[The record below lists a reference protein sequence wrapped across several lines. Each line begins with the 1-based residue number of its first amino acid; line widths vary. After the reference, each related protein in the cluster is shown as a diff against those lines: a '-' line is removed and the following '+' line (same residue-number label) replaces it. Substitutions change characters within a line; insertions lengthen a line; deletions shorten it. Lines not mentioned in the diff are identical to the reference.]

1 MKLDF
6 SSFRKAIASL
16 ERAIVRTRGAPA
28 DEELRD
34 AVIQRF
40 ECTYE
45 LAWKMM
51 KRQMEQESP
60 SPAELDRLSFK
71 DLLREAAEKGIIADA
86 EAWLV
91 YRDRRDITSHTYDE
105 AEAKSVY
112 AAALTFLD
120 DVKAVLA
127 ELERRSHD

>member
-6 SSFRKAIASL
+6 SSLEKATKSLGKAID
-16 ERAIVRTRGAPA
+16 RTKKAPN

-40 ECTYE
+40 EYTYE

-51 KRQMEQESP
+51 RRQMEQESP
-60 SPAELDRLSFK
+60 NPAELDRLSFK
-71 DLLREAAEKGIIADA
+71 DILRNAAEKGIIADA
-86 EAWLV
+86 EAWLIF
-91 YRDRRDITSHTYDE
+91 RERRNITSHTYDE

-112 AAALTFLD
+112 ETALKFFD

-127 ELERRSHD
+127 ELKRRSHD

>member
-6 SSFRKAIASL
+6 SSLKKAIGSL
-16 ERAIVRTRGAPA
+16 GRAIDRTRKAPA

-40 ECTYE
+40 EYTYE

-51 KRQMEQESP
+51 KRQMERESP
-60 SPAELDRLSFK
+60 NPAELDRLSFK

-91 YRDRRDITSHTYDE
+91 YRDQRDITSHSYDE
-105 AEAKSVY
+105 AQAKSVY
-112 AAALTFLD
+112 ETALKFFD
-120 DVKAVLA
+120 DAKAVLA
-127 ELERRSHD
+127 ELEKRTS